1 MNVKQLKYFLTIV
14 EEGTILKAAQKLHIA
29 QPPLSQQL
37 KLLEEELGCTL
48 IARTTRKSQIT
59 DTGEKLYFRA
69 KQILELM
76 DTTIKEVTDINKGLQ
91 GRLSIGTVSS
101 AGATFLPERLSNYH
115 EKYPG
120 INFGIFDEDT
130 YKIIELLGKGIID
143 IGIIRTPF
151 NLDMFEAIT
160 LPSVPMVAV
169 SKNLRFP
176 NECEILSLSNL
187 NDLPLIVQQR
197 YEKTIL
203 ELCLKAEFVP
213 NILCRSNDVRTILLW
228 AAAGMGT
235 AIVPKDCLHLI
246 HSMDLEH
253 KEINEPS
260 LNVGTAIIW
269 TKDRYLS
276 TAARHFLE
284 GFSLPENISHT

>member
-1 MNVKQLKYFLTIV
+1 MNIKQLKYFLTIV

-37 KLLEEELGCTL
+37 KLLEAELGCTL

-69 KQILELM
+69 KQILELI
-76 DTTIKEVTDINKGLQ
+76 DTTTKEVTDINKGLE
-91 GRLSIGTVSS
+91 GTLSIGTVSS
-101 AGATFLPERLSNYH
+101 AGATFLPERLSSYH
-115 EKYPG
+115 KKYPG

-169 SKNLRFP
+169 SNNLKLTE
-176 NECEILSLSNL
+176 NCEILSLAHL
-187 NDLPLIVQQR
+187 TDLPLIVQQR
-197 YEKTIL
+197 YEKTII
-203 ELCLKAEFVP
+203 ELCLKSGFVP

-246 HSMDLEH
+246 HSMDLEY

-260 LNVGTAIIW
+260 LYIGTAIIW
-269 TKDRYLS
+269 TKDRYLT
-276 TAARHFLE
+276 TAARHFLDE
-284 GFSLPENISHT
+284 FISSKK